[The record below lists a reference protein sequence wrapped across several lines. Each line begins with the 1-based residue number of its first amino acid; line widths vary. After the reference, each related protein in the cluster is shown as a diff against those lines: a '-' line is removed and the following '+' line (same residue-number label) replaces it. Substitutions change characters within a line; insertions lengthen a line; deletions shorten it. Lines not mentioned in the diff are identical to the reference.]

1 MAMFSSTESSGPAP
15 ARSGGRENLL
25 SIIAPGMRVVGELHT
40 DGVVKIEGVVEGS
53 IRAKQ
58 QVLVAKEG
66 TVEGDIHTKEA
77 VVGGK
82 VIGAIFADQRVE
94 VQTSSVIEGDITTQR
109 IVVHEGGEVNGHVRM
124 ANPRTAEKPPV
135 RKPADVPTAF
145 GAPPSATPAT
155 SSERATPGHA
165 S

>member
-1 MAMFSSTESSGPAP
+1 MAKFSTSESPA
-15 ARSGGRENLL
+15 ARSGGRDNQL
-25 SIIAPGMRVVGELHT
+25 SIIAPGMRVVGELQT
-40 DGVVKIEGVVEGS
+40 DGVVKVEGVVEGS

-94 VQTSSVIEGDITTQR
+94 VQNTSMIEGDITTQR

-124 ANPRTAEKPPV
+124 ANPRAAEQAPH
-135 RKPADVPTAF
+135 RKPAQAVPSMAS
-145 GAPPSATPAT
+145 PSSPQAT
-155 SSERATPGHA
+155 SQ
-165 S
+165 

>member
-1 MAMFSSTESSGPAP
+1 MAKSSSTESAA
-15 ARSGGRENLL
+15 ARSGGRDNQL
-25 SIIAPGMRVVGELHT
+25 SIIAPGMRVVGELQT
-40 DGVVKIEGVVEGS
+40 DGVVKVEGVVEGS

-94 VQTSSVIEGDITTQR
+94 VQNTSMIEGDITTQR

-124 ANPRTAEKPPV
+124 ADPRGAEAAPP
-135 RKPADVPTAF
+135 RKPVDAVPSMA
-145 GAPPSATPAT
+145 SQ
-155 SSERATPGHA
+155 SSTQGQ
-165 S
+165 